1 MKKIYFII
9 LSCLFASQISFG
21 QVSNINFVL
30 NPGTNVFTDSQTGKD
45 FVYIP
50 YQGFT
55 KEQVHKAIVL
65 SFLRHTN
72 TNPKSIYEPD
82 IENVVISHCTIHIPY
97 QVIGTQ
103 EEIYNI
109 QIKIENDKIKL
120 YSPVVIK
127 MNSGKFPVPYNYDLG
142 QNKEGK
148 FINKTEEKNYMIQ
161 IESINAILN
170 RICNDTLRK
179 D

>member
-72 TNPKSIYEPD
+72 TKPETIYEAD
-82 IENVVISHCTIHIPY
+82 IDNIIFTQCILHIPY
-97 QVIGTQ
+97 MNTMIEMYSIQV
-103 EEIYNI
+103 
-109 QIKIENDKIKL
+109 KIENDKIKL
-120 YSPVVIK
+120 YGPVLIDQ
-127 MNSGKFPVPYNYDLG
+127 NDGKWAVPFNFD
-142 QNKEGK
+142 QNRNKEGK
-148 FINKTEEKNYMIQ
+148 FANKNDEKNHMIR
-161 IESINAILN
+161 IESINAILS
-170 RICNDTLRK
+170 RICNDALRK